1 MKFQISSTGVGFRA
15 FSITLFLIL
24 PLINVFVLRAEEN
37 IKKIELKKTTAGLDI
52 CYGEKVI
59 AEFSH
64 TQTPQG
70 RPFICNI
77 HTLDGIKVT
86 RNYPIT
92 DKDQDDHPHHQGLF
106 HTFSQLN
113 GIDFWHMKGMAKHRL
128 FTVPPKDGNPASF
141 SAESVYLDRDG
152 ETPLLKETMSYGFHI
167 TSQGLLITINA
178 IIEAEAEKVIIGSKE
193 EGGIAIRVASDL
205 RVQKGGK
212 MIDNKGRKG
221 GKAIW
226 GKAAR
231 WVDNSGKKK
240 GRWVGATLFAS
251 HSDLGVFH
259 WHSRDYGL
267 IAANP
272 FGPLNKAPD
281 RILKKGEK
289 LSFNYGLMVH
299 SHEQASE
306 YSPKK
311 AEGIYLKNLK
321 SFSGKLDSSLRID
334 GEPFFQVWDEEVLTG
349 QVAVAMDG
357 SVLIFKNKSSKTDE
371 EKYISVKR
379 SVDGGQTWAEEKKV
393 GDMVKVDGDM
403 SDDGRYP
410 NNNWAGLGNVVVDEI
425 TGDIMVFLTTL
436 KTAQKL
442 YRSKDHG
449 KTWKIE
455 ETTIRPGK
463 DGWMPATNGA
473 CDPGVTIKHGSKKG
487 RLLMPARVF
496 PEYLNKGKGR
506 KRYNDLYAMAL
517 YSDDRG
523 KTWNSS
529 APFPIAGTGESG
541 LVELT
546 SGRIYHNSR
555 THMRPGNR
563 RIAFSDDAGETWYG
577 EHEDDELFDGPPDV
591 YGCKAALLRLPYEN
605 KDILLFSSPGNR
617 ETRTDINVWASF
629 DGGQTWPVNKLIK
642 SGPGNYT
649 WMAAGRNGTPSEG
662 MVYLLA
668 GKDWMAQ
675 FNMAWL
681 LKKA

>member
-1 MKFQISSTGVGFRA
+1 MMSSK
-15 FSITLFLIL
+15 
-24 PLINVFVLRAEEN
+24 LINLHLFHLISRVVTPILMLSMIGILFGQGAIEE
-37 IKKIELKKTTAGLDI
+37 IKLKKTSSGLDVY
-52 CYGEKVI
+52 YGEKVI

-70 RPFICNI
+70 RPFLCNI
-77 HTLDGIKVT
+77 HSLDGIKVT

-113 GIDFWHMKGMAKHRL
+113 GIDFWHMKGVAKHRL
-128 FTVPPKDGNPASF
+128 FTAPPKDGNPATF
-141 SAESVYLDRDG
+141 SAESIYLGRDG
-152 ETPLLKETMSYGFHI
+152 NTPLLKETMKYAFHI
-167 TSQGLLITINA
+167 TDQGLLIMVNA
-178 IIEAEAEKVIIGSKE
+178 IIEAEAEKVTIGSKE
-193 EGGIAIRVASDL
+193 EGGLAVRVASDL

-212 MIDNKGRKG
+212 MIDDQGRDG

-231 WVDNSGKKK
+231 WVDNSGNKE
-240 GRWVGATLFAS
+240 GRWVGVTLFAS
-251 HSDLGVFH
+251 HSDLGAYH
-259 WHSRDYGL
+259 WHARDYGL
-267 IAANP
+267 ITANP

-281 RILKKGEK
+281 KILKKGEK

-299 SHEQASE
+299 SDEKSSD
-306 YSPKK
+306 YSPKR
-311 AEGIYLKNLK
+311 AEGTYLKNARSISVSLK
-321 SFSGKLDSSLRID
+321 SMLRFD
-334 GEPFFQVWDEEVLTG
+334 DEPLFNVWDEEVLTG
-349 QVAVAMDG
+349 QVVVAMDG
-357 SVLIFKNKSSKTDE
+357 SVLVLKNISSKTNDMR
-371 EKYISVKR
+371 YISVKR
-379 SVDGGQTWAEEKKV
+379 SVDGGKTWAEEKKV

-410 NNNWAGLGNVVVDEI
+410 NNNWAGLGNVMVDEV

-449 KTWKIE
+449 KTWEIE
-455 ETTIRPGK
+455 DTKIRPGK

-541 LVELT
+541 LVELKG
-546 SGRIYHNSR
+546 GRIYHNSR

-591 YGCKAALLRLPYEN
+591 YGCKAGLLRLPYED

-617 ETRTDINVWASF
+617 ETRTDINVWVSF

-642 SGPGNYT
+642 TGPGNYT
-649 WMAAGRNGTPSEG
+649 WMAAGRKGTPSEG

-668 GKDWMAQ
+668 GKDWMAR
-675 FNMAWL
+675 FNLAWL
-681 LKKA
+681 LEKA

>member
-1 MKFQISSTGVGFRA
+1 MKYQISSTSVGFRA
-15 FSITLFLIL
+15 FSKALFLIL

-92 DKDQDDHPHHQGLF
+92 DKDQNDHPHHQGLF

-128 FTVPPKDGNPASF
+128 YTVPPKDGNPASF

-167 TSQGLLITINA
+167 TSEGLLITINA
-178 IIEAEAEKVIIGSKE
+178 IIESEAEKVIIGSKE

-259 WHSRDYGL
+259 WHCRDYGL

-591 YGCKAALLRLPYEN
+591 YGCKAALLRLPYES

-649 WMAAGRNGTPSEG
+649 WMAAGRNGTSSEG

-668 GKDWMAQ
+668 GKDWMAR

>member
-1 MKFQISSTGVGFRA
+1 MKYQISSTGVGYRA
-15 FSITLFLIL
+15 FSITLILIL

-141 SAESVYLDRDG
+141 SADSVYLDRDG

-167 TSQGLLITINA
+167 TSEGLLITINA

-410 NNNWAGLGNVVVDEI
+410 NNNCA
-425 TGDIMVFLTTL
+425 
-436 KTAQKL
+436 
-442 YRSKDHG
+442 
-449 KTWKIE
+449 
-455 ETTIRPGK
+455 
-463 DGWMPATNGA
+463 
-473 CDPGVTIKHGSKKG
+473 
-487 RLLMPARVF
+487 
-496 PEYLNKGKGR
+496 
-506 KRYNDLYAMAL
+506 
-517 YSDDRG
+517 
-523 KTWNSS
+523 
-529 APFPIAGTGESG
+529 
-541 LVELT
+541 
-546 SGRIYHNSR
+546 
-555 THMRPGNR
+555 
-563 RIAFSDDAGETWYG
+563 
-577 EHEDDELFDGPPDV
+577 
-591 YGCKAALLRLPYEN
+591 
-605 KDILLFSSPGNR
+605 
-617 ETRTDINVWASF
+617 
-629 DGGQTWPVNKLIK
+629 
-642 SGPGNYT
+642 
-649 WMAAGRNGTPSEG
+649 
-662 MVYLLA
+662 
-668 GKDWMAQ
+668 
-675 FNMAWL
+675 
-681 LKKA
+681 

>member
-1 MKFQISSTGVGFRA
+1 MKYQISSTSVGFRA
-15 FSITLFLIL
+15 FSKTLFLIL
-24 PLINVFVLRAEEN
+24 PLINVFVLQAGEN
-37 IKKIELKKTTAGLDI
+37 INKIELKKTTAGLDI

-92 DKDQDDHPHHQGLF
+92 DKDQNDHPHHQGLF

-167 TSQGLLITINA
+167 TSEGLLITINA
-178 IIEAEAEKVIIGSKE
+178 IIESEAEKVIIGSKE

-311 AEGIYLKNLK
+311 AEGIYIKNLK

-649 WMAAGRNGTPSEG
+649 WMAAGRKGTPSEG

-668 GKDWMAQ
+668 GKDWMAR

>member
-1 MKFQISSTGVGFRA
+1 MKYQISSTGVGYRA
-15 FSITLFLIL
+15 FSITLILIL
-24 PLINVFVLRAEEN
+24 PLINVFVLRAEET
-37 IKKIELKKTTAGLDI
+37 IKKIELKKTTSGLDV

-167 TSQGLLITINA
+167 TSEGLLITINA

-410 NNNWAGLGNVVVDEI
+410 NNNWAGLGNVVVDEV

-563 RIAFSDDAGETWYG
+563 RIAFSDDAGETW
-577 EHEDDELFDGPPDV
+577 
-591 YGCKAALLRLPYEN
+591 
-605 KDILLFSSPGNR
+605 
-617 ETRTDINVWASF
+617 
-629 DGGQTWPVNKLIK
+629 
-642 SGPGNYT
+642 
-649 WMAAGRNGTPSEG
+649 
-662 MVYLLA
+662 
-668 GKDWMAQ
+668 
-675 FNMAWL
+675 
-681 LKKA
+681 

>member
-1 MKFQISSTGVGFRA
+1 MKYQISSTGLGYRS
-15 FSITLFLIL
+15 FSITLILIL
-24 PLINVFVLRAEEN
+24 PLINVFVLRAEET
-37 IKKIELKKTTAGLDI
+37 IKKIELKKTTAGLDV

-152 ETPLLKETMSYGFHI
+152 VTPLLKETMSYGFHI

-425 TGDIMVFLTTL
+425 TGDVMVFLTTL

-563 RIAFSDDAGETWYG
+563 RIE
-577 EHEDDELFDGPPDV
+577 
-591 YGCKAALLRLPYEN
+591 
-605 KDILLFSSPGNR
+605 I
-617 ETRTDINVWASF
+617 
-629 DGGQTWPVNKLIK
+629 
-642 SGPGNYT
+642 
-649 WMAAGRNGTPSEG
+649 GRAH
-662 MVYLLA
+662 V
-668 GKDWMAQ
+668 
-675 FNMAWL
+675 
-681 LKKA
+681 

>member
-1 MKFQISSTGVGFRA
+1 MKYQISSTSVGFRA
-15 FSITLFLIL
+15 FSKTLFLIL
-24 PLINVFVLRAEEN
+24 PLINVFVLQAGEN

-167 TSQGLLITINA
+167 TSEGLLITINA
-178 IIEAEAEKVIIGSKE
+178 IIESEAEKVIIGSKE

-311 AEGIYLKNLK
+311 AEGIYIKNLK

-649 WMAAGRNGTPSEG
+649 WMAAGRKGTPSEG

-668 GKDWMAQ
+668 GKDWMAR

>member
-1 MKFQISSTGVGFRA
+1 MKYQISSTSVGFRA
-15 FSITLFLIL
+15 FSKTLFLIL
-24 PLINVFVLRAEEN
+24 PLINVFVLQAGEN

-167 TSQGLLITINA
+167 TSEGLLITINA

-281 RILKKGEK
+281 KILKKGEK

-473 CDPGVTIKHGSKKG
+473 CDPGVTIKHGSNKG

-649 WMAAGRNGTPSEG
+649 WMAAGRKGTPSEG

-668 GKDWMAQ
+668 GKDWMAR

>member
-1 MKFQISSTGVGFRA
+1 MKYQISSTSVGFRA
-15 FSITLFLIL
+15 FSKTLFLIL
-24 PLINVFVLRAEEN
+24 PLINVFVLQAGEN

-92 DKDQDDHPHHQGLF
+92 DKDQNDHPHHQGLF

-167 TSQGLLITINA
+167 TSEGLLITINA
-178 IIEAEAEKVIIGSKE
+178 IIESEAEKVIIGSKE

-311 AEGIYLKNLK
+311 AEGIYIKNLK
-321 SFSGKLDSSLRID
+321 SFSGNLDSSLRID

-349 QVAVAMDG
+349 QVAVPMDG

-442 YRSKDHG
+442 YRSEDHG

-649 WMAAGRNGTPSEG
+649 WMAAGRKGTPSEG

-668 GKDWMAQ
+668 GKDWMAR

>member
-1 MKFQISSTGVGFRA
+1 MKYQISSTSVGFRA
-15 FSITLFLIL
+15 FSKTLFLIL
-24 PLINVFVLRAEEN
+24 PLINVFVLQAGEN

-128 FTVPPKDGNPASF
+128 YTVPPKGGNPASF

-167 TSQGLLITINA
+167 TSEGLLITINA

-281 RILKKGEK
+281 KILKKGEK

-649 WMAAGRNGTPSEG
+649 WMAAGRKGTPSEG

-668 GKDWMAQ
+668 GKDWMAR

>member
-1 MKFQISSTGVGFRA
+1 MKYQISSTSVGFRA
-15 FSITLFLIL
+15 FSKTLFLIL
-24 PLINVFVLRAEEN
+24 PLINVFVLQAGEN

-410 NNNWAGLGNVVVDEI
+410 NNNWAGLGNVVVDEV

-649 WMAAGRNGTPSEG
+649 WMAAGRNGTSSEG

-668 GKDWMAQ
+668 GKDWMAR

>member
-128 FTVPPKDGNPASF
+128 YTVPPKDGNPASF

-167 TSQGLLITINA
+167 TSEGLLITINA

-546 SGRIYHNSR
+546 SGRIYHLS
-555 THMRPGNR
+555 
-563 RIAFSDDAGETWYG
+563 
-577 EHEDDELFDGPPDV
+577 
-591 YGCKAALLRLPYEN
+591 
-605 KDILLFSSPGNR
+605 
-617 ETRTDINVWASF
+617 
-629 DGGQTWPVNKLIK
+629 LIHI
-642 SGPGNYT
+642 
-649 WMAAGRNGTPSEG
+649 
-662 MVYLLA
+662 
-668 GKDWMAQ
+668 
-675 FNMAWL
+675 
-681 LKKA
+681 

>member
-1 MKFQISSTGVGFRA
+1 MKYQISSTSVGFRA
-15 FSITLFLIL
+15 FSKTLFLIL
-24 PLINVFVLRAEEN
+24 PLINVFVLQAGEN

-167 TSQGLLITINA
+167 TSEGLLITINA

-281 RILKKGEK
+281 KILKKGEK

-321 SFSGKLDSSLRID
+321 SFSGKLDSSLRIH

-591 YGCKAALLRLPYEN
+591 YGCKAALLRLPYES

-649 WMAAGRNGTPSEG
+649 WMAAGRNGTSSEG

-668 GKDWMAQ
+668 GKDWMAR